1 MRFEPDST
9 PPCFISEDQS
19 IKIQKDDDIRL
30 KVVGTNFEN
39 QNVYGIGTIKG
50 DYLGLFFFF
59 HSTSF
64 RSILSK

>member
-39 QNVYGIGTIKG
+39 QNIYGIGTIKG
-50 DYLGLFFFF
+50 DYLGSISLLKFLL
-59 HSTSF
+59 
-64 RSILSK
+64 RSILPK